1 MTDLSPFRLNL
12 LRAMYL
18 LLVVGLAATIW
29 PGVIAHPQDWP
40 LMNGVVSCMLAALSL
55 LSLLG
60 LLHPLKMLPLL
71 LFELAW
77 KAIWLVAVAFPL
89 WRAGAIDAA
98 SAQTLRDFVPAIL
111 LLVAIPWRYVAAQY
125 LRAPAERWRADSRP
139 AAGAAEA

>member
-1 MTDLSPFRLNL
+1 MTEISLFRLHL

-29 PGVIAHPQDWP
+29 PGVISHRADWP

-55 LSLLG
+55 LSLVG
-60 LLHPLKMLPLL
+60 IFHPLKMLPLL

-77 KAIWLVAVAFPL
+77 KAIWLVAVALPL

-98 SAQTLRDFVPAIL
+98 TAQTLRDFVPAVL
-111 LLVAIPWRYVAAQY
+111 LLVAIPWRYVAAHY
-125 LRAPAERWRADSRP
+125 LRAPPERWRSSAGV
-139 AAGAAEA
+139 AGAASA

>member
-1 MTDLSPFRLNL
+1 MTEISLFRLNL

-18 LLVVGLAATIW
+18 LLAIGLAATVW
-29 PGVIAHPQDWP
+29 PGVISHPQDWP
-40 LMNGVVSCMLAALSL
+40 LMNGVVSSMLAALSL
-55 LSLLG
+55 LSLIG
-60 LLHPLKMLPLL
+60 LVHPLKMLPLL

-77 KAIWLVAVAFPL
+77 KAIWLAAVALPL

-111 LLVAIPWRYVAAQY
+111 LLAAIPWRYVAAQY
-125 LRAPAERWRADSRP
+125 LRAPAERWRGNSRP